1 MSPSHLVTRSRI
13 PPLVTF
19 RQPLTSSCLSVL
31 PVFLAMM
38 ARLLSVIP
46 VQPASCTAATASPLA
61 RAPSSLA
68 PLASLARMALTALS
82 PSLSPAR
89 PMVVQRLCCQE
100 RRFSRRHV
108 PETRASWRLDR
119 WDRIRVRSESGSCSS
134 CNSCGGGRQLET
146 AEEAVVEDREEEPS

>member
-1 MSPSHLVTRSRI
+1 M
-13 PPLVTF
+13 VTF

-46 VQPASCTAATASPLA
+46 EQPASCTAATASPLARAPSSLA

-119 WDRIRVRSESGSCSS
+119 WDRIRVRRESGSCSS
-134 CNSCGGGRQLET
+134 CGSCGGGRQLET